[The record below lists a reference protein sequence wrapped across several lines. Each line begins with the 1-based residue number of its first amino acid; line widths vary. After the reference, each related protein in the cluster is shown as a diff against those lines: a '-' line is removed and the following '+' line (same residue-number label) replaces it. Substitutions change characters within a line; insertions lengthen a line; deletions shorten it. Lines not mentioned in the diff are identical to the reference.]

1 MLMDDKIAPEEL
13 KYGIDITGLDPAS
26 LTDALRAVIADVMTD
41 PMRMST
47 WLTGF
52 ALAEQNV
59 GLNMLRRLSGEARPR
74 RHSRAT
80 SVLSTR
86 SGAPTRF

>member
-26 LTDALRAVIADVMTD
+26 LTDALRAVIGDVMTD
-41 PMRMST
+41 PLRMST

-52 ALAEQNV
+52 ARAEQNV
-59 GLNMLRRLSGEARPR
+59 GLILRRRLSGEAP
-74 RHSRAT
+74 SA
-80 SVLSTR
+80 SPFP
-86 SGAPTRF
+86 GDKRFVDQEW